1 MKIYNLHLGDFHS
14 LQSSYVWFVPVESRG
29 DDICFIIFS
38 LCCHTVVYFVS
49 KIRSCG
55 MTGVPYFLLGMLG
68 GTLKPYLLLGFSGV
82 CKGMT

>member
-49 KIRSCG
+49 KIKSYGRVG
-55 MTGVPYFLLGMLG
+55 IPYFLLG
-68 GTLKPYLLLGFSGV
+68 TPVALKPYLLLGFSGV